1 MLHEKGSV
9 FPPRGCP
16 LHLLPKTHACT
27 RTHAHTRG
35 LPCFTSGMWRDLAIS
50 ARRPRQQH
58 CEMSLCGRSQRQRV
72 AAGPYPRWWGTGVSV
87 KGQTTRPTETV
98 YSACTHF
105 RSESN
110 VLMWLFAAFLQAG
123 KIKASKGFA
132 FQRRQMSSAN
142 TQNGQQTHTVCANEI
157 TTKHCTEFGSAVLE
171 RLLQAIV
178 AKQQLPMIELK
189 VNVSVGN
196 LERAQRTTK
205 VYLELNTLILLE
217 DVAVEGKD
225 ACRTKKERSSISRL
239 SSTTSEA

>member
-1 MLHEKGSV
+1 MLHEQGIV
-9 FPPRGCP
+9 FPPHGCP
-16 LHLLPKTHACT
+16 LPLLPKT
-27 RTHAHTRG
+27 R
-35 LPCFTSGMWRDLAIS
+35 
-50 ARRPRQQH
+50 
-58 CEMSLCGRSQRQRV
+58 
-72 AAGPYPRWWGTGVSV
+72 
-87 KGQTTRPTETV
+87 
-98 YSACTHF
+98 ACTHMHTLEACLASPQACGVTSPSLRGGHGSNTVKCHF
-105 RSESN
+105 AVAHRGSGLLQGLIHAGGEQESQWK
-110 VLMWLFAAFLQAG
+110 VRPRGPRRQFTAPALIFDPSQMCWCDCLPRFC
-123 KIKASKGFA
+123 KREIKASKGFA
-132 FQRRQMSSAN
+132 FQRRQMSSTN

-157 TTKHCTEFGSAVLE
+157 TTKHCEFGSAVLE

-225 ACRTKKERSSISRL
+225 ACRTKTERSSISRL

>member
-1 MLHEKGSV
+1 MSSCCTSKALFSLHVGVLCPS
-9 FPPRGCP
+9 FPCTHWRPAL
-16 LHLLPKTHACT
+16 LHLRHVA
-27 RTHAHTRG
+27 
-35 LPCFTSGMWRDLAIS
+35 W
-50 ARRPRQQH
+50 PRH
-58 CEMSLCGRSQRQRV
+58 LCAAAMAATLWNVTLRSLTE
-72 AAGPYPRWWGTGVSV
+72 AAGCCRALSTLVGEQESQWKVRPPGPRRQFTAPALIFDPSQMCWCDCL
-87 KGQTTRPTETV
+87 P
-98 YSACTHF
+98 HF
-105 RSESN
+105 CKRE
-110 VLMWLFAAFLQAG
+110 
-123 KIKASKGFA
+123 IKASKGFA

-157 TTKHCTEFGSAVLE
+157 TTKHCEFGSAVLE

-225 ACRTKKERSSISRL
+225 ACRTKTERLSISRL